1 MTLPIQITFSF
12 LAALCAAI
20 SVHSLLSWL
29 FNRQPSITRSLQ
41 DYAFSPSGTQPPDAP
56 IGSPAH
62 KIRLAFAGY
71 GFNVN
76 GREQFSRYLAIGVLG
91 LSLAIGAG
99 VFGLPPLFW
108 LGGPAIAYFGVNS
121 LVNSKWNKVRM
132 AMEKEIPSLSMN
144 LSSMI
149 QLNPNVL
156 QVLEDA
162 SLSLNPKGQ
171 FKPWIERL
179 VPSIQSHGRKGL
191 EEMQAEAGDISPSLL
206 LVVVEIGRLWTTG
219 GQGYSQSFQ
228 MVSENLAGILEGR
241 SKAFSKADGAW
252 GTIQVIVLALG
263 GAILMAFSTP
273 GSSALFRTPS
283 AQIAIVIAVAWAAF
297 GFSYIGDLI
306 RESVG

>member
-1 MTLPIQITFSF
+1 MTLPIQATFSF
-12 LAALCAAI
+12 LAAMCAAI
-20 SVHSLLSWL
+20 SMHSLLSWL
-29 FNRQPSITRSLQ
+29 FSHQPSITSSLQ
-41 DYAFSPSGTQPPDAP
+41 DYAFPPSSTVAPDAP

-62 KIRLAFAGY
+62 KIRLAFAVY
-71 GFNVN
+71 GLDVN
-76 GREQFSRYLAIGVLG
+76 GREQFSLYLAIAVLG
-91 LSLAIGAG
+91 LGLAIGAA

-108 LGGPAIAYFGVNS
+108 LGGPAIAYFAVNS

-132 AMEKEIPSLSMN
+132 AMEKEIPSFLMN

-149 QLNPNVL
+149 QINPNVL

-171 FKPWIERL
+171 LKPWIERL
-179 VPSIQSHGRKGL
+179 VSSIQSHGRKGL
-191 EEMQAEAGDISPSLL
+191 EEMQAEAGDLSPSLL
-206 LVVVEIGRLWTTG
+206 LVVVEIGRLWETG

-252 GTIQVIVLALG
+252 GTIRVIVLALG

-273 GSSALFRTPS
+273 GSSTLFRTPG
-283 AQIAIVIAVAWAAF
+283 AQIAIAVAIAWSVF

-306 RESVG
+306 RESVE